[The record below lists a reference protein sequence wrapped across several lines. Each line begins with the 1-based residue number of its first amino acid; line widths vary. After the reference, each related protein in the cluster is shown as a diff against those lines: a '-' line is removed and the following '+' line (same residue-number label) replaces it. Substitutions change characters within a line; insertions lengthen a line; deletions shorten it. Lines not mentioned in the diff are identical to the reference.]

1 MGSRSSASWAA
12 LAASAVLCGCGQSRA
27 GGVEQD
33 PNAAGGVH
41 QTYDDFHDL
50 ALEKRAEIE
59 RTLEAQLDSARETL
73 SDIASEASKQGEV
86 EKKKLAEELQ
96 REQALAQ
103 EKLDQLRGASAEEW
117 QRLCRETQTEAQRLT
132 EEAKALF
139 QDG

>member
-1 MGSRSSASWAA
+1 MSRRSNAVWAT
-12 LAASAVLCGCGQSRA
+12 LAASAVLCGCGQSQA
-27 GGVEQD
+27 GGAEQE
-33 PNAAGGVH
+33 PSAH

-73 SDIASEASKQGEV
+73 SDIADEATVQG
-86 EKKKLAEELQ
+86 KLGRAKLAEELQ

-103 EKLDQLRGASAEEW
+103 VKLDALRGASAEEW
-117 QRLCRETQTEAQRLT
+117 QRLCRETQTETRRLA
-132 EEAKALF
+132 EEARALF

>member
-1 MGSRSSASWAA
+1 MSSRSNAVWAV
-12 LAASAVLCGCGQSRA
+12 LAASAVLCGCGQSQA

-41 QTYDDFHDL
+41 KTYDDFHDL

-73 SDIASEASKQGEV
+73 SDIADEATKQGAV
-86 EKKKLAEELQ
+86 QRAKLAEELQ

-103 EKLDQLRGASAEEW
+103 VKLDALRGASAEEW
-117 QRLCRETQTEAQRLT
+117 QRLCRETQTETRRLA
-132 EEAKALF
+132 EEARALF